1 MRSGRK
7 LGVLKPGALNDVLRD
22 AFLRGGA
29 GDTLQEL
36 AEQLVVGVGIYPR
49 SATRHTDG
57 RRPDSH
63 LDQLGRMKSLEL
75 VVPPGSG
82 A

>member
-22 AFLRGGA
+22 AFLRSGA

-49 SATRHTDG
+49 SATR
-57 RRPDSH
+57 
-63 LDQLGRMKSLEL
+63 
-75 VVPPGSG
+75 VPTAG
-82 A
+82 ALTSISISSAG